1 MTGPQRRTL
10 ILRTAP
16 PDDIHAG
23 MELEAAVQA
32 AAADAGAPV
41 PHVLVASDSAAALG
55 NPFLICDE
63 IAGETIVRRI
73 QRKLDDGGRREL
85 LVQCAQALAAIHR
98 AETTAPGLA
107 EQDPLAQWREMLDAM
122 ADTTATFEWAFRW
135 LAANRPAPS
144 PTCLV
149 HGDFRL
155 GNLLVSPSG
164 ITGVLDWEL
173 THRGDPAQDLGW
185 LCTRAWRFG
194 SAGRVGGI
202 GDLGD
207 LLRGYTDES
216 GITVDAESV
225 DWWQLFGSLHWAII
239 CRQQAGRAGSGH
251 DALELLAVGRRVAEC
266 EYDLLVELG
275 LPMPASPPQAGDDD
289 PDLFGEPTAA
299 DLLDAVGGFI
309 AELADGASDRDR
321 YRSKVAAHVLRIVA
335 RESQTGSAARTELGA
350 HLARAGFETES
361 GLALAIRDGSV
372 DPGDADIAAAISTA
386 VGLRLAVAN
395 PRYAS

>member
-1 MTGPQRRTL
+1 MKSDAEIAIERLGAGWRALFALARGLARLPYRWQMRLAHLLAWPIAWAAGKRRAIVAANIALCFPELDARAQARLAARNLRCTAVSLFETSLAWFAPRSVTAGIVQVEGLEHLQRALQGGKGALCLFSHFTMIELGGRLLSEALGRPMHQMVRRNNDPAVEAVIDQGRRAFCQRTL
-10 ILRTAP
+10 
-16 PDDIHAG
+16 
-23 MELEAAVQA
+23 E
-32 AAADAGAPV
+32 
-41 PHVLVASDSAAALG
+41 
-55 NPFLICDE
+55 
-63 IAGETIVRRI
+63 
-73 QRKLDDGGRREL
+73 KK
-85 LVQCAQALAAIHR
+85 
-98 AETTAPGLA
+98 
-107 EQDPLAQWREMLDAM
+107 
-122 ADTTATFEWAFRW
+122 
-135 LAANRPAPS
+135 
-144 PTCLV
+144 
-149 HGDFRL
+149 
-155 GNLLVSPSG
+155 
-164 ITGVLDWEL
+164 
-173 THRGDPAQDLGW
+173 
-185 LCTRAWRFG
+185 
-194 SAGRVGGI
+194 
-202 GDLGD
+202 DLGD